1 MRGARRLGAAQICLA
16 GGISLLAGGM
26 LASSAA
32 AGSGDRAQAK
42 PALVQVA
49 YEESDDGTSAQR
61 QLSAFAQRA
70 DSVTFA
76 VRIHRERVVAGSKL
90 NTHVVDTD
98 LHGDAKH
105 PWVLSREGAGKEVLG
120 RIHDALRKNGDKTVW
135 VRADGA
141 SGVDK
146 RKVSIV
152 LSECTL
158 DPPFYPVSCQIGL

>member
-1 MRGARRLGAAQICLA
+1 LA
-16 GGISLLAGGM
+16 GGLSLVAGG
-26 LASSAA
+26 LLVGSAT
-32 AGSGDRAQAK
+32 AGSGERAKAK

-49 YEESDDGTSAQR
+49 YEESDDGTSAHR

-70 DSVTFA
+70 SSVTFA
-76 VRIHRERVVAGSKL
+76 VRIHHERVVAGSRQ

-105 PWVLSREGAGKEVLG
+105 PWVLSREGAGAEVLG
-120 RIHDALRKNGDKTVW
+120 RIHDALRKHGEKTVW
-135 VRADGA
+135 VRAAGD

-146 RKVSIV
+146 RKVDIV
-152 LSECTL
+152 LSDCTQ